1 MSLYFISNVYR
12 KEHKF
17 GRKKKKTWIIVPNF
31 QKDTNMQFEA
41 HSVLKEFK
49 TASE

>member
-17 GRKKKKTWIIVPNF
+17 GRKKK
-31 QKDTNMQFEA
+31 NMDY
-41 HSVLKEFK
+41 SSKL
-49 TASE
+49 SERYKYAI

>member
-1 MSLYFISNVYR
+1 MYTER
-12 KEHKF
+12 KINLEE
-17 GRKKKKTWIIVPNF
+17 KKKTWIIVPNF
-31 QKDTNMQFEA
+31 QKDTNIQFEA